1 MSKMILWAVVGLF
14 LFLGVVL
21 MGVQGPAWAVD
32 GQEVYQIHCALC
44 HGKNGKGDGPIA
56 SNFGHHPE
64 DFTSPAFWQ
73 GDVDKKI
80 ADAVKNGKGEMIKL
94 DLHPDQIKAVT
105 EYIKKTFK
113 K

>member
-32 GQEVYQIHCALC
+32 GQEVYQKHCALC
-44 HGKNGKGDGPIA
+44 HGANGKGDGPIA
-56 SNFGHHPE
+56 KNFSHHPG

-80 ADAVKNGKGEMIKL
+80 ADASQQRQGRDDPAGFAPRRHQSSDRIYQKN
-94 DLHPDQIKAVT
+94 
-105 EYIKKTFK
+105 F
-113 K
+113 